1 MPRNITVA
9 KAFQFP
15 FVQTMKEFPAGNDGG
30 LMSDMSTLH
39 CLSDMM
45 FAIISNHCVF
55 MQDRL
60 RIVITC
66 YWKYML
72 ILCTSKTWCDGGS
85 LNIKI
90 IIVIRSTLPERMSGL
105 FRNAVAKISGIG
117 KALPHS
123 IFIGIK

>member
-1 MPRNITVA
+1 MPQNITVA

-15 FVQTMKEFPAGNDGG
+15 SVQTMKEFPAGNDGG

-39 CLSDMM
+39 CLNDMM

-55 MQDRL
+55 MQGWL
-60 RIVITC
+60 SIVITC

-72 ILCTSKTWCDGGS
+72 ILFTSETRCDGGS
-85 LNIKI
+85 LKIKI

-105 FRNAVAKISGIG
+105 FRNAVAKLSGIG